1 MLVYIDRKV
10 IETDVCEVV
19 EDNSSY
25 NSTGYFY
32 GAVKYKAPNGFE
44 FVVNRS
50 KFSNVLNKVYIS
62 EDFPYPLNVDCS
74 ALDLKEEPLGLGKCL
89 ERIEEIEDEIVSF
102 EEELEEIREKGEELE
117 RIEEIEDEIAS
128 LQYDLEEIREESEEL
143 EEELK
148 EFDSIIPKN
157 ARLIVEVDNINFGAS
172 SMSDF
177 NFWSAE
183 IYEYKGSYFIREN
196 ISGEKRVGEINIEEL
211 ELFLLYAYDNFGYIN
226 CLEYMVENRELF
238 KDIEFII

>member
-1 MLVYIDRKV
+1 MLVYIGNKIID
-10 IETDVCEVV
+10 TDVCEVV

-32 GAVKYKAPNGFE
+32 GAVKYKAPSGFE
-44 FVVNRS
+44 FVVDRS
-50 KFSNVLNKVYIS
+50 QFTNILN
-62 EDFPYPLNVDCS
+62 PYPLN
-74 ALDLKEEPLGLGKCL
+74 APYPILDLKEKPSGLGKCL

-128 LQYDLEEIREESEEL
+128 LQYYLEEIREKGEEL
-143 EEELK
+143 ER

-177 NFWSAE
+177 NFWSVE
-183 IYEYKGSYFIREN
+183 IYEYKGYFIKESDC
-196 ISGEKRVGEINIEEL
+196 SGVTRAGEINIEEL
-211 ELFLLYAYDNFGYIN
+211 EDILMYGYIN
-226 CLEYMVENRELF
+226 FDNVKCLEYFVENRE
-238 KDIEFII
+238 KI